1 MNGFGKNMWRGWRV
15 GRVVGL
21 RYVVVIFRVVGERGM
36 GMGADF
42 EVKLSK
48 THGQPGPPPPGI
60 AEEVMKQLDGVF
72 RPGITQ

>member
-1 MNGFGKNMWRGWRV
+1 M
-15 GRVVGL
+15 GR
-21 RYVVVIFRVVGERGM
+21 
-36 GMGADF
+36 GADF